1 MSPLL
6 SWGRK
11 GRFPVFG
18 SFECFLFTFTD
29 PKPTS
34 GFLFICIGDG
44 CTGGD
49 YVLMFLSILFTICCC
64 LCCHKLRGNA
74 EEDRQATDI
83 PLAEVFS
90 PQDQENL
97 RIMKQQMEEVKDHKA
112 ANVHLADI
120 SKHPSIP
127 LSSSQA
133 CWTTFI
139 NRFWFLT
146 LFYFFATALY
156 GKDEYPNMRK
166 SPL

>member
-1 MSPLL
+1 MFNIHWLVLLPCLL
-6 SWGRK
+6 SSAEAGR
-11 GRFPVFG
+11 GDFLFLLLEVLNMY
-18 SFECFLFTFTD
+18 FLFTFTD

-49 YVLMFLSILFTICCC
+49 YVLMVLSILFTICCC

-112 ANVHLADI
+112 ANVHLAG
-120 SKHPSIP
+120 PSI
-127 LSSSQA
+127 
-133 CWTTFI
+133 
-139 NRFWFLT
+139 NRQST
-146 LFYFFATALY
+146 GEGHCRLF
-156 GKDEYPNMRK
+156 
-166 SPL
+166 